1 MDYLWAPW
9 RIEYIKKA
17 GSKDEDC
24 ILCDK
29 PAQTSDKEQLI
40 LFRGR
45 FNFVIMNAF
54 PYNAGHLM
62 VAPFS
67 HKARLSL
74 LKADE
79 RHEHIDL
86 ISRCADI
93 LQAAMKPAGFNT
105 GMNLGRVAGAG
116 VDQHLHSH
124 IVPRWEGDTNFM
136 PVLADTRVVNQALR
150 DTYDML
156 KPYFDSQVIS

>member
-1 MDYLWAPW
+1 MEYLWAPW
-9 RIEYIKKA
+9 RIEYIKQARK
-17 GSKDEDC
+17 EDGGC

-29 PAQTSDKEQLI
+29 PAANNDKENLI

-45 FNFVIMNAF
+45 WNFVIMNAY

-62 VAPFS
+62 VAPFA

-74 LKADE
+74 LAPEE

-86 ISRCADI
+86 MSLCLDI
-93 LQAAMKPAGFNT
+93 LQGAMKPAGFNN
-105 GMNLGRVAGAG
+105 GMNLGRTAGAG

-124 IVPRWEGDTNFM
+124 IVPRWDGDTNFM
-136 PVLADTRVVNQALR
+136 PVLANTRVVNQALAE
-150 DTYDML
+150 TYEML
-156 KPYFDSQVIS
+156 KPLFEK